1 MLDAFCYKKIKP
13 HRYLLYLGQ
22 VRGGCREGG
31 RGQGSWYFIHFIWI
45 HVQVRLSLLL
55 RNSIERDR
63 EKLKTKILN
72 TNINDNRCISEP
84 SGLNQ
89 HFLPIYL

>member
-1 MLDAFCYKKIKP
+1 MQGGGKRTGVLVLYSFHLDP
-13 HRYLLYLGQ
+13 RPGQ
-22 VRGGCREGG
+22 AQSPTEKFYR
-31 RGQGSWYFIHFIWI
+31 
-45 HVQVRLSLLL
+45 
-55 RNSIERDR
+55 ERDR